1 MSLLQLRMRWRDIA
15 RSSRPVQ
22 MKVAILATFTAN
34 PLEPY
39 LGIALEDAGLPSEIL
54 IGPYNQIAQEC
65 LSDQSQTA
73 RFKPNVVIV
82 WPRFEELWGGHPL
95 PLTESAA
102 DYSHEAIELAE
113 AAVEAS
119 RRWQATVVFVL
130 PAIPELRPLGVGDA
144 CNDLGVFAT
153 AAQVRETLRH
163 RLTGQRGVLISDAEE
178 AIRTIGTEKAYNW
191 RLMIFAHIPFSE
203 EAFSIIG
210 RRMARL
216 ILLSLKPARKVVV
229 VDADNTLWGGAV
241 GEEGPHGIDLRDN
254 DRGEAYRDFQAFLLE
269 LRRAGALLAVCSKN
283 DESDVWEAFARREMR
298 LKRDHLAGWRINWQ
312 PKSISIR
319 EMAEELKLGLD
330 SFVLIDD
337 NSAEIAE
344 IQDAFPELAC
354 IRMPD
359 DPAEWLSVIQNS
371 GLLDRLP
378 PTAEDINRA
387 AQYGLERLRIEQSK
401 NASSPEEYLS
411 KLGVKVSIFAPAS
424 SDLPRLSQLVAKT
437 NQLNLNCR
445 RRSDVEL
452 TQMCADTRHL
462 VRLVQAQ
469 DDFGDYGIVGA
480 FVVKLDSDRAD
491 LDTFLLSCR
500 AMGRGI
506 EEAMIANIFDEM
518 SRMSIERV
526 FARVEKHP
534 RNEPARRFF
543 AGIGCDVCGVASQLR
558 RIDWPNYIEK
568 L

>member
-1 MSLLQLRMRWRDIA
+1 MSLLQLRMRWRDLV
-15 RSSRPVQ
+15 RSRRPAQ
-22 MKVAILATFTAN
+22 MKVAVLATFTAN

-39 LGIALEDAGLPSEIL
+39 LGIALEDAGSPSQIL

-65 LSDQSQTA
+65 LSDESQTA
-73 RFKPNVVIV
+73 RFRPNVVIV
-82 WPRFEELWGGHPL
+82 WPRFEELWGARPL
-95 PLTESAA
+95 PLTESTA
-102 DYSHEAIELAE
+102 DYSREAIELAE
-113 AAVEAS
+113 AAMEAA
-119 RRWQATVVFVL
+119 RRWQATLIFVL

-144 CNDLGVFAT
+144 CNDAGVFAT
-153 AAQVRETLRH
+153 AAQVREALRH
-163 RLTGQRGVLISDAEE
+163 RLAGQRGVLIADAEE
-178 AIRTIGTEKAYNW
+178 AIRAIGTERAYNW
-191 RLMIFAHIPFSE
+191 RLMVFAHIPFSE

-216 ILLSLKPARKVVV
+216 ILLSLQPARKVVV

-241 GEEGPHGIDLRDN
+241 GEDGPHGIDLREN
-254 DRGEAYRDFQAFLLE
+254 DRGEAYRNFQAFLLE

-283 DESDVWEAFARREMR
+283 HESDVWEAFARREMR
-298 LKRDHLAGWRINWQ
+298 LKKEHLAAWRINWQ
-312 PKSISIR
+312 AKSISIR
-319 EMAEELKLGLD
+319 EIAEELRLGLD
-330 SFVLIDD
+330 SFVMIDD

-344 IQDAFPELAC
+344 IQSAFPALAC

-359 DPAEWLSVIQNS
+359 DPAEWMNAVQNT

-378 PTAEDINRA
+378 PTVADINRA
-387 AQYGLERLRIEQSK
+387 AQYGQERQRLEQGK

-411 KLGVKVSIFAPAS
+411 KLGIRIGIFAPAS
-424 SDLPRLSQLVAKT
+424 SDIPRLAQLVAKT

-452 TQMCADTRHL
+452 TQLCADKRHL
-462 VRLVQAQ
+462 IRLVQAQ

-480 FVVKLDSDRAD
+480 FIVKLDSNRAD

-506 EEAMIANIFDEM
+506 EEAMIANLFDEM
-518 SRMSIERV
+518 SRMSIERI
-526 FARVEKHP
+526 FAVAEEHP

-543 AGIGCDVCGVASQLR
+543 AGIGGDRCGVASQLR
-558 RIDWPNYIEK
+558 RIDWPAYVGK